1 MKSKRKTKEEIL
13 SSLSEMRDRN
23 LALSRVLFK
32 SAAVTEYASFVR
44 INEQGYSVW
53 TSAFQKAI
61 DENEIVVIPAAAY
74 YVDETLVIPSNRKII
89 AYGAHIKKVPEM
101 NTLLMRNEHL
111 CDGSFVKIDG
121 SDVV

>member
-1 MKSKRKTKEEIL
+1 MYYEKQAK
-13 SSLSEMRDRN
+13 
-23 LALSRVLFK
+23 
-32 SAAVTEYASFVR
+32 
-44 INEQGYSVW
+44 
-53 TSAFQKAI
+53 

-74 YVDETLVIPSNRKII
+74 YVDEMLVIPSNRKNI

-121 SDVV
+121 SDAV